1 MILVFDGGCVAVKD
15 EIKLYIFQTR
25 SLTQIFCIEVRKRMV
40 CSRMWQDA
48 FLNLTNELF
57 YFTFFIVHKW
67 EKWQESSFVNERYSE
82 LFILAIQLQV
92 FPHTWWQYF
101 KLVHSKNKNYD
112 DMVSAGFT
120 KLKLRLLKTIMNKTL
135 NLYKAKCKAYPSWKR
150 FSLGP
155 SKTIPI

>member
-92 FPHTWWQYF
+92 F
-101 KLVHSKNKNYD
+101 LILD
-112 DMVSAGFT
+112 DSTLSLYTVKTRIMTIWFLQVS
-120 KLKLRLLKTIMNKTL
+120 
-135 NLYKAKCKAYPSWKR
+135 PS
-150 FSLGP
+150 
-155 SKTIPI
+155 